1 VIAHEHSHLTFPA
14 RARESR
20 VALRR
25 AILLTGLFMLVEAA
39 AGVFAH
45 SLALLADA
53 GHMFTDVTALV
64 VSLLAVYLVT
74 VPANLRLT
82 FGYYRMEVLAAL
94 ANGILLLGITAWIVI
109 EAVERL
115 TRPAPVRPVPMLLV
129 AVAGLAVNLIA
140 VQLLRATR
148 GGLNV
153 RSAMLHVLSD
163 AAGSVATIAAAVVIL
178 LTGWTRA
185 DPVISLV
192 IAALIVTG
200 AVRIVI
206 EAVQVL
212 MEGTPEHL
220 DLARV
225 QAAIRAV
232 PGVRGVHDLHA
243 WTVTSSLYA
252 LSAHVVVDDPQ
263 HGQEMLA
270 QVKEVLLEQFDLAHT
285 TLQIEGER
293 FAEVKAHV

>member
-1 VIAHEHSHLTFPA
+1 
-14 RARESR
+14 
-20 VALRR
+20 
-25 AILLTGLFMLVEAA
+25 
-39 AGVFAH
+39 
-45 SLALLADA
+45 
-53 GHMFTDVTALV
+53 
-64 VSLLAVYLVT
+64 VYLVA

-82 FGYYRMEVLAAL
+82 FGYFRMEVLAAL

-140 VQLLRATR
+140 VLWLRGTR

-153 RSAMLHVLSD
+153 RGAMLHVLSD
-163 AAGSVATIAAAVVIL
+163 AAGSVATIAAAVIIL
-178 LTGWTRA
+178 LTEWTAA
-185 DPVISLV
+185 DPLVSLV
-192 IAALIVTG
+192 IATLIVIG

-232 PGVRGVHDLHA
+232 PGVRSVHDLHA

-263 HGQEMLA
+263 HGEEMLA